1 MKVDQ
6 LLALDSDEQF
16 DWLKL
21 KYAAEAKLAD
31 EDIEFHISMLA
42 WDDPLGSIVTP
53 DLSILDDMLKYPDS
67 YDLGWRLQE
76 RLSDMPD
83 ARAIQINDGDRLT
96 PNELKLATEIET
108 DDRINDAYENLE
120 GLLCAGST
128 VTLEDTNA
136 VFISFTGES
145 LGQGGIDYAFH
156 RIFANRQAAVKHFE
170 SQPGIWLP
178 LYS

>member
-1 MKVDQ
+1 MQVDQ

-31 EDIEFHISMLA
+31 EDIEFHISLMA

-83 ARAIQINDGDRLT
+83 ARAIEINDGDKLT
-96 PNELKLATEIET
+96 PNELKLATEIEKE
-108 DDRINDAYENLE
+108 DRINDAYEHLE
-120 GLLCAGST
+120 GLLCSGST
-128 VTLEDTNA
+128 KTLEGSKQG
-136 VFISFTGES
+136 FISFTGEHC
-145 LGQGGIDYAFH
+145 GNGGINYSFY

>member
-21 KYAAEAKLAD
+21 KYAAKEELAD
-31 EDIEFHISMLA
+31 EDIEFHITLMA

-76 RLSDMPD
+76 RLSEMPD
-83 ARAIQINDGDRLT
+83 ARAIQINDGDTLT
-96 PNELKLATEIET
+96 PNELKLATEIENE
-108 DDRINDAYENLE
+108 DRINDAIEHLE

-128 VTLEDTNA
+128 KTLEGTNE
-136 VFISFTGES
+136 VFISFTGQS
-145 LGQGGIDYAFH
+145 LGQGGIDYSFY
-156 RIFANRQAAVKHFE
+156 RICANRCAAIKHFK
-170 SQPGIWLP
+170 SQPGIWVP
-178 LYS
+178 LYF